1 MNQGLKLDML
11 WQVGYRKGVNNLG
24 KFEAQLSHLTP
35 EKIWPDLNS
44 LVSHLFNQNNNNS
57 VHHRVIIRIKLEETK

>member
-44 LVSHLFNQNNNNS
+44 LVSHLFIK
-57 VHHRVIIRIKLEETK
+57 IIIIVYIIGLL